1 MHGHDLA
8 DQLKTMPDNEL
19 KDAQRG
25 LETGLAL
32 MRPRSRMHASAS
44 ACLAAVNA
52 ELARRIGQQI

>member
-1 MHGHDLA
+1 MHDHDLA

-32 MRPRSRMHASAS
+32 MRPQSRMHAPAS
-44 ACLAAVNA
+44 AYLVAVNT
-52 ELARRIGQQI
+52 E